1 MTNFMLAVERKSV
14 LNKGVYPV
22 RILEFYLIPENELKP
37 RNKKVKS
44 GANKKNK

>member
-1 MTNFMLAVERKSV
+1 MTNFMVAVERKSV

-37 RNKKVKS
+37 KNKKFKS
-44 GANKKNK
+44 GDAKKNK